1 MRKFLAYPPLS
12 ILRKSLLLG
21 LLTVLAACT
30 HNDGQAVRVEERKT
44 AAGTVYSLFYPQG
57 LAIRLR
63 TDRPQ
68 AADATYQLS
77 VAAAYTDLATYQ
89 PLDLLVY
96 QGQLRQPKAMVGFL
110 DGVLTS
116 IGDSLTIT
124 QIVGGQSPPSA
135 ELARVRSQHG
145 TLLLQ
150 ELLVFQGQNL
160 KHGAGNVFQRRALVE
175 LANHHFVVVESA
187 ADDLSMAQFGADL
200 VELGARNALYLDMG
214 DWDEGWYK
222 AGSQV
227 VKLGNRR
234 TQTARQSNWLVFAR
248 PAATAKP
255 H

>member
-1 MRKFLAYPPLS
+1 LRYPPLS
-12 ILRKSLLLG
+12 SLSQGLLLG
-21 LLTVLAACT
+21 LLTLLAACT
-30 HNDGQAVRVEERKT
+30 PNDGQTVRVEERTT
-44 AAGTVYSLFYPQG
+44 AAGTAYSFFHPQG
-57 LAIRLR
+57 LAIRIR
-63 TDRPQ
+63 TARPQ

-77 VAAAYTDLATYQ
+77 VAAAYTDLETYR
-89 PLDLLVY
+89 PLDLLVH
-96 QGQLRQPKAMVGFL
+96 QGQLRQPKATVGFL

-116 IGDSLTIT
+116 IGDSLAIT

-135 ELARVRSQHG
+135 ELARVASQHG
-145 TLLLQ
+145 TVLLQ

-175 LANHHFVVVESA
+175 LANHHFAVVESA
-187 ADDLSMAQFGADL
+187 SDNLSMAQFGADL

-248 PAATAKP
+248 PAASATP